1 MKAYVTS
8 IGEPT
13 TELCEWALERQG
25 FDVVTIQNN
34 ESLGRKLKKIYELA
48 SVEEED
54 FVRVDADVI
63 VNWNARYA
71 HRFENPYWWQQFM
84 TFDMYKQDL
93 TNGGVQLI
101 SHKIL
106 PTLLDNIDRFIDDD
120 RPETRMW
127 RLEAFDGE
135 RSKFHSSKTVM
146 GIHGFGQK
154 DLGRV
159 RNIKDGRKYAD
170 DYDWELAYKMMEFY
184 K

>member
-25 FDVVTIQNN
+25 FDVVTIQNQ
-34 ESLGRKLKKIYELA
+34 ESLGRKLQKIYELA
-48 SVEEED
+48 AVDDED
-54 FVRVDADVI
+54 FIRVDADVI
-63 VNWNARYA
+63 VNWNTRFI
-71 HRFENPYWWQQFM
+71 HKFENPYWWQQFK

-106 PTLLDNIDRFIDDD
+106 PILADNIDKYLEDD

-127 RLEAFDGE
+127 RLEEFDGE
-135 RSKFHSSKTVM
+135 RSMFYSNKIVV

-154 DLGRV
+154 DIGRV
-159 RNIKDGRKYAD
+159 RNVKDGRKYSD
-170 DYDWELAYKMMEFY
+170 DYDWELAYRMMEFY